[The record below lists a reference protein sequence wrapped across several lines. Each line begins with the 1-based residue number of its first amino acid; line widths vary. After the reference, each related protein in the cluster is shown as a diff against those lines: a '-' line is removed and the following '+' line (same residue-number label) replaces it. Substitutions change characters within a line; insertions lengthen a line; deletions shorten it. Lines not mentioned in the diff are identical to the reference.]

1 MCYGAQNLISRY
13 PGAVPPGTARRSAL
27 PYSPTIDE
35 RESDNRSR
43 SNQMEKVMTTQSRNT
58 QTRLSDNEL
67 NAVSGGH
74 QKFHYETMNGST
86 YAIGHINGRTV
97 MVKVS

>member
-1 MCYGAQNLISRY
+1 
-13 PGAVPPGTARRSAL
+13 
-27 PYSPTIDE
+27 
-35 RESDNRSR
+35 
-43 SNQMEKVMTTQSRNT
+43 MTTQSSTT
-58 QTRLSDNEL
+58 QAQTQLSDHEL

-97 MVKVS
+97 MVKVD

>member
-1 MCYGAQNLISRY
+1 MA
-13 PGAVPPGTARRSAL
+13 
-27 PYSPTIDE
+27 
-35 RESDNRSR
+35 
-43 SNQMEKVMTTQSRNT
+43 TQSSNT
-58 QTRLSDNEL
+58 QLSDNEL

-97 MVKVS
+97 MVKVA

>member
-1 MCYGAQNLISRY
+1 
-13 PGAVPPGTARRSAL
+13 
-27 PYSPTIDE
+27 
-35 RESDNRSR
+35 
-43 SNQMEKVMTTQSRNT
+43 MTTQSSNS
-58 QTRLSDNEL
+58 QTRLSDHDL
-67 NAVSGGH
+67 DAVIGGH